1 MKNNMNIFQITEPQ
15 IQEIAGRLNAM
26 TVQGIANNQHIMGI
40 LAVLEQVANPKA
52 EPDNSNVITL
62 PEQANG

>member
-1 MKNNMNIFQITEPQ
+1 MKTFEIDEKQL
-15 IQEIAGRLNAM
+15 QEIAGRLNAM
-26 TVQGIANNQHIMGI
+26 TVQGIANSQHIMGI

-52 EPDNSNVITL
+52 ETDNSNVITL